1 MTQEEE
7 LKKGR
12 REIRKA
18 EIVQGKREQER
29 ESVNVGTNFSLRAGA
44 IILHTNGLIIIYMIL
59 TMRLRN
65 YR

>member
-18 EIVQGKREQER
+18 EIVQEKREQER
-29 ESVNVGTNFSLRAGA
+29 ESARE
-44 IILHTNGLIIIYMIL
+44 
-59 TMRLRN
+59 
-65 YR
+65 

>member
-12 REIRKA
+12 MEITKV

-29 ESVNVGTNFSLRAGA
+29 ESVRE
-44 IILHTNGLIIIYMIL
+44 
-59 TMRLRN
+59 
-65 YR
+65 